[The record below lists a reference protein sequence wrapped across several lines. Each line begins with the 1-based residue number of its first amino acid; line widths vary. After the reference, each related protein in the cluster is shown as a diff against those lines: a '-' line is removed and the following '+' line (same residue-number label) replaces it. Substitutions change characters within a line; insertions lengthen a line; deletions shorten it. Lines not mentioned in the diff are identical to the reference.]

1 MQKHRAWTRL
11 PSGAH
16 LDLINPSPMAWLD
29 SDLSTRLARTARWCG
44 ESTHA
49 YSLSVAQHSL
59 MVLALREQWSAKP
72 LTPGEALN
80 ELLHDAEEGFLGFD
94 CVSTLKPVFGESFE
108 NVSDNLMNAIRA
120 RYQLP
125 IWTPETYR
133 LHKLADVTCAA
144 SEAVHYVGWSRDEV
158 KNVLGIDHPVLELDP
173 LTRFGEM
180 AWTVWPPEYADKA
193 FHTKFM
199 ALLLLHRQSTVES
212 VS

>member
-1 MQKHRAWTRL
+1 MIKTRAWTRL

-29 SDLSTRLARTARWCG
+29 SDLSIRLARTSRWCG

-59 MVLALREQWSAKP
+59 MVLALREQWSSKP
-72 LTPGEALN
+72 LSPGEALN

-94 CVSTLKPVFGESFE
+94 CVSTLKPVLGAPFE
-108 NVSDNLMNAIRA
+108 AVSSNLLNAIRM

-125 IWTPETYR
+125 IWTPEVYR

-144 SEAVHYVGWSRDEV
+144 TEAVHYVGWSRDEV
-158 KNVLGIDHPVLELDP
+158 KNVLGIERAVLDLDP
-173 LTRFGEM
+173 LALYGESPWM
-180 AWTVWPPEYADKA
+180 VWPPEYAANA
-193 FHTKFM
+193 FHSKFTS
-199 ALLLLHRQSTVES
+199 LLLLHRETIVENA
-212 VS
+212 